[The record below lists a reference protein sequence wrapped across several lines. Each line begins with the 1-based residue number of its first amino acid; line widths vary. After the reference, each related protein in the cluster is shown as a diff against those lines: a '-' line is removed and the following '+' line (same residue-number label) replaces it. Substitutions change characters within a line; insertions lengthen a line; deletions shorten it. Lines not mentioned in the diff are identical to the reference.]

1 MAMFHSYVKLPEG
14 ILWAT
19 KSILKTNAVT
29 LVFFWSRVSLG
40 EHFYNVASHWIK
52 VLQQLGWRTVTS
64 GVPWPRRS
72 SILDQSF
79 FRWSLW
85 LSENGDYPSL
95 WTFKNREMMIRHGI
109 LGYSIFRQTDMQ
121 VPKKM
126 GVLPR
131 KMGVEH
137 GRMGL
142 NGMI

>member
-1 MAMFHSYVKLPEG
+1 
-14 ILWAT
+14 
-19 KSILKTNAVT
+19 
-29 LVFFWSRVSLG
+29 
-40 EHFYNVASHWIK
+40 
-52 VLQQLGWRTVTS
+52 
-64 GVPWPRRS
+64 
-72 SILDQSF
+72 
-79 FRWSLW
+79 
-85 LSENGDYPSL
+85 
-95 WTFKNREMMIRHGI
+95 MIRHGI